1 MNGVDSY
8 AWTGQ
13 ERAKKTCQVQMSGK
27 VCSR

>member
-13 ERAKKTCQVQMSGK
+13 EKAKKTFQGQMSGK